1 MPARPRHRSS
11 FRLRRCSEFLSQ
23 GGENCLADPE
33 METGVYPGIRVYLKA
48 ECTRP
53 WQCRSKST
61 SPRATASRPA
71 PSPTTTHSCSTGGS
85 VRLMSY
91 PLETALAKK
100 FETVVSRGVTST
112 RPCDLYD
119 MHLLWRAR
127 GDRCGIPTLRE
138 ALESTCAKRGS
149 SGAMARWR
157 PVLDEVAADK
167 TMLALWGRYAKKNPP
182 TRRHRAGAVLR
193 DGKRDTGRARMRA
206 VEFRN
211 AIPDFRSGSPARI
224 PAPGSSAQQSGL
236 TCCHGYRQ
244 KSSGFC
250 GAGSQ
255 RAVLPYFFLAFRP
268 ALSGQA
274 LCQAACMRRPRMRN
288 S

>member
-1 MPARPRHRSS
+1 MQRVSLAR
-11 FRLRRCSEFLSQ
+11 
-23 GGENCLADPE
+23 GENCLADPE
-33 METGVYPGIRVYLKA
+33 METGDYPGIRVYLKA

-53 WQCRSKST
+53 WRCRSKST

-91 PLETALAKK
+91 PLETALAEK

-112 RPCDLYD
+112 RPRDLYD
-119 MHLLWRAR
+119 MHLLWRTR

-149 SGAMARWR
+149 SGAMARWG
-157 PVLDEVAADK
+157 
-167 TMLALWGRYAKKNPP
+167 GRFS
-182 TRRHRAGAVLR
+182 TR
-193 DGKRDTGRARMRA
+193 
-206 VEFRN
+206 
-211 AIPDFRSGSPARI
+211 
-224 PAPGSSAQQSGL
+224 
-236 TCCHGYRQ
+236 
-244 KSSGFC
+244 
-250 GAGSQ
+250 SQ

-268 ALSGQA
+268 APSGQA
-274 LCQAACMRRPRMRN
+274 LWQAACMRRPRMRN